1 MLGLK
6 VTVYF
11 AVIFFVG
18 LFFAGFLGGEAPRSD
33 GVSLGDREERKLR
46 DFVPFW
52 KFERTK
58 LHGQG

>member
-11 AVIFFVG
+11 AVIFFVS
-18 LFFAGFLGGEAPRSD
+18 LFFAGFLGGEASRSD
-33 GVSLGDREERKLR
+33 GVRLRNREGRKPR
-46 DFVPFW
+46 DFVGFW
-52 KFERTK
+52 GFKRKK